1 MLARLTGGDSYL
13 EGRVEVY
20 YLGYWGTICDDSW
33 DINDAHVVCRS
44 LGYGPAT
51 AARSSAYYGQ
61 GSGSII
67 LDDVSCTGSETN
79 LVNCG
84 HSGYLTHNCAHSD
97 DAGVVCSSMLRIQH
111 F

>member
-1 MLARLTGGDSYL
+1 M
-13 EGRVEVY
+13 EVY
-20 YLGYWGTICDDSW
+20 YLGYWGTVCGDSW
-33 DINDAHVVCRS
+33 DINDGHVACRS

-51 AARSSAYYGQ
+51 SVSSNALYGQ

-79 LVNCG
+79 LVSCG
-84 HSGYLTHNCAHSD
+84 HNGYLTHNCAHTQ

-111 F
+111 FFILVFRKIM